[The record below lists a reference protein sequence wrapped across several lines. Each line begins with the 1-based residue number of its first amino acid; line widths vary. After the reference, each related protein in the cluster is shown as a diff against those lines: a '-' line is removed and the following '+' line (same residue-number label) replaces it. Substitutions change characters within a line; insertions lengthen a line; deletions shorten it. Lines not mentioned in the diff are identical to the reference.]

1 MKHLPTTLKSKG
13 FTHEQISRNSVAAV
27 YAKWDGDALRGYEV
41 FKIKKQPHKTRVIE
55 GEEIH
60 YPAKERYPNDEDFG
74 HSAFFIE
81 SKDKAHAKFTEIT
94 AKEPAKNAS
103 KP

>member
-1 MKHLPTTLKSKG
+1 MKQLPITFTIKG
-13 FTHEQISRNSVAAV
+13 FTHEQISRNSAAAV

-74 HSAFFIE
+74 HSAFFIQNWAE
-81 SKDKAHAKFTEIT
+81 AEEKFSEIT
-94 AKEPAKNAS
+94 QKELDKQT
-103 KP
+103 K

>member
-1 MKHLPTTLKSKG
+1 MKHLPTTFKSKG
-13 FTHEQISRNSVAAV
+13 FTHHQISRNSVAAL

-41 FKIKKQPHKTRVIE
+41 FKIKKQPHKTRVID

-74 HSAFFIE
+74 HSAFFTQ
-81 SKDKAHAKFTEIT
+81 DWAKAEEKFAEIT
-94 AKEPAKNAS
+94 QKELDKQT
-103 KP
+103 K

>member
-1 MKHLPTTLKSKG
+1 MKQLPATFTIKG
-13 FTHEQISRNSVAAV
+13 FTHHQISRNSVAAL

-81 SKDKAHAKFTEIT
+81 SKDKAHAKITEIT
-94 AKEPAKNAS
+94 AKESEKQT
-103 KP
+103 K